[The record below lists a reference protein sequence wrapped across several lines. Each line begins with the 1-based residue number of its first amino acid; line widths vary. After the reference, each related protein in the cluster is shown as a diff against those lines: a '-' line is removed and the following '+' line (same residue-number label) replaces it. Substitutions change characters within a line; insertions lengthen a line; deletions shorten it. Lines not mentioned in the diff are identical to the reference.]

1 MSRTPE
7 VGFTPKRTAFL
18 VVHGVGQH
26 EKYETLATFSA
37 GLMQSMQ
44 LDGPPRRILVPFENG
59 VESALSFHSKDHRV
73 DIFEY
78 YYQPSLQGA
87 VRMSDVTGFLFKTIE
102 RVKRLYKR
110 FDFSSERE
118 ANAAEHGSKQKA
130 DGELIAWYYL
140 LRNPKSLPSF
150 LLLCAAS
157 GLYHLWTVM
166 PRLLQRPLERL
177 GSLVIEDYVL
187 EVGGDLV
194 AYLAIDPKARLNG
207 KRHEI
212 LEGCEQR
219 IKALLQKAST
229 DGYDQVVVAGH
240 SLGSVVSYDALGR
253 IAKDVVCKRFDPQLC
268 DKLGGFVTFGS
279 PLDKVAYVFWPGL
292 DGDDKEHQ
300 SEWERLRDNLY
311 TGMLPHFYGI
321 RSSRALE
328 LSSDVLQPKSSA
340 LEEIK
345 WINYYSDRDLIAGH
359 LDAYDDVKNIKIGEA
374 DEDIDLWKAFSD
386 HSVYWES
393 REMFDSVVAE
403 FLGEVHVMPRHG
415 SISVSSQQKNDFTT
429 SSQPNGFF
437 TEKRHPL
444 VLGHRGVP
452 LLHQENTLA
461 GFRRA
466 LELGIDGVE
475 FDVFKTRDDR
485 IVVFHDEDT
494 ERLTGVKGKITE
506 MSWDE
511 VSRLRIQKRVDMG
524 GGQIVTYPTEQ
535 QIPLLEE
542 VLDEFNGKLLM
553 NIEMK
558 AYAPSWRR
566 RHTGTEV
573 ARIIRRC
580 GAANSV
586 IITSFDFF
594 MLYYLEKEFPGLH
607 SGFAYDDGM
616 MDNAIGEW
624 FNKVPEIGTDLS
636 KAPGNQNDISFL
648 NFVLEA
654 NAVGA
659 AIGSTLVD
667 VEYSLIDSDTVAK
680 FKGKGM
686 LTGAYTVFPLDTRYT
701 RFPDEDQLKVVQRLM
716 QQQVDWMETDDPE
729 KLLEIY
735 ARKAG

>member
-1 MSRTPE
+1 MSMTSD
-7 VGFTPKRTAFL
+7 VGCKPKKTAFL

-44 LDGPPRRILVPFENG
+44 VDGPPRRILVPFAGG
-59 VESALSFHSKDHRV
+59 VESALSLHSNDHRV
-73 DIFEY
+73 DILEY

-87 VRMSDVTGFLFKTIE
+87 VRMSDVTGFIFLTIE
-102 RVKRLYKR
+102 RIKRLYKQ
-110 FDFSSERE
+110 FDFSRESEANTSERD
-118 ANAAEHGSKQKA
+118 GKKQA
-130 DGELIAWYYL
+130 DGDLIAWHYL
-140 LRNPKSLPSF
+140 LRRPKSLVSF

-157 GLYHLWTVM
+157 GLYHLWAVM
-166 PRLLQRPLERL
+166 PKLLRGPFEWI

-212 LEGCEQR
+212 LDGCEQR
-219 IKALLQKAST
+219 IKALLAKEGA

-240 SLGSVVSYDALGR
+240 SLGSVVAYDALGR
-253 IAKDVVCKRFDPQLC
+253 IAKDVLCERFEARLC
-268 DKLGGFVTFGS
+268 EKLGGFVTFGS
-279 PLDKVAYVFWPGL
+279 PLDKVAFVFWPTPEGV
-292 DGDDKEHQ
+292 DKEHRNA
-300 SEWERLRDNLY
+300 WERQRDNLY

-321 RSSRALE
+321 RSSRMLE
-328 LSSDVLQPKSSA
+328 LRSDVLQPKSSA

-345 WINYYSDRDLIAGH
+345 WVNYYCDRDLIAGH
-359 LDAYDDVKNIKIGEA
+359 LDAYDEVKNIKIGE
-374 DEDIDLWKAFSD
+374 DDQDIDLWKAFSD

-403 FLGEVHVMPRHG
+403 FLGEAHVQSGGGVSTVSPRQDAGAAAAH
-415 SISVSSQQKNDFTT
+415 
-429 SSQPNGFF
+429 PFF
-437 TEKRHPL
+437 AANRPPL

-466 LELGIDGVE
+466 LELGLDGVE
-475 FDVFKTRDDR
+475 FDVFRTRDDR

-511 VSRLRIQKRVDMG
+511 VSKLRIRKRVDMG
-524 GGQIVTYPTEQ
+524 GGKVVSYPAEQ
-535 QIPLLEE
+535 RIPLLEE

-553 NIEMK
+553 NVEMK
-558 AYAPSWRR
+558 AYAPNWGR

-586 IITSFDFF
+586 IVTSFDFF
-594 MLYYLEKEFPGLH
+594 MLYCLEKEFPGLH

-624 FNKVPEIGTDLS
+624 FRKVPEIATDLS
-636 KAPGNQNDISFL
+636 KAPGNQNDLSFL
-648 NFVLEA
+648 NFLLEA
-654 NAVGA
+654 NVVGA

-667 VEYSLIDSDTVAK
+667 VEHTLIDSDTVAR
-680 FKGKGM
+680 FKAKGM
-686 LTGAYTVFPLDTRYT
+686 LTGAYTVFPLDTRYL
-701 RFPDEDQLKVVQRLM
+701 RFPDEDPHAVVQRLM
-716 QQQVDWMETDDPE
+716 ELQVDWMETDDPE
-729 KLLEIY
+729 RVMEMV